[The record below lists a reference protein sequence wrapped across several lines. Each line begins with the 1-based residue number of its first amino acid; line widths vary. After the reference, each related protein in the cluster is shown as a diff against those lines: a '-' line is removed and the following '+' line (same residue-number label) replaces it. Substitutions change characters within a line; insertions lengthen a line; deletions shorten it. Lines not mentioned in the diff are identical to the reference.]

1 MCIYVRSLDSFEK
14 KSTRNCLLISLVF
27 EKMESLV
34 LLQNGLVVLLTIA
47 FSWKLITYMWG
58 SMKME
63 KEPMKVLVTGVAGML
78 AQSDSLFGFSWS
90 LLEIFDCL
98 VIIMKLNIR
107 NLNAFYFIIY
117 LFLLNF

>member
-1 MCIYVRSLDSFEK
+1 MLEGLDSFEK
-14 KSTRNCLLISLVF
+14 KSSRNCVFINLVS
-27 EKMESLV
+27 EKMEYLV

-58 SMKME
+58 SLRME
-63 KEPMKVLVTGVAGML
+63 KEPMKVLVTGAAGML
-78 AQSDSLFGFSWS
+78 AQPDSLFGFSWS

-107 NLNAFYFIIY
+107 NLNAFYIIIY